1 MQQYHYPSDAAN
13 SNASVGPN
21 GQPIPASSTLI
32 GGENPSGD
40 LQQLQT
46 DVAGDLLVAVTG
58 SVLPTGAATS
68 ANQTNGSQKTQVV
81 DGAGAVWGPTT
92 SSGGVDYFPVTSLE
106 AAANGAAVAARTLQ
120 VGGSDGTDLRT
131 LSTDATGKL
140 NINNISGTVSLPTGA
155 STAANQ
161 ATEIAS
167 LASIDAKLTNP
178 LPVSGTV
185 SATQGTS
192 PWVDNV
198 SQFGGSNVVT
208 GVGNSG
214 AGIPRVTV
222 SSDSSITNITGTISL
237 PTGAA
242 TEATLASLN
251 GKVVA
256 VNTGAVVVS
265 SSALPSGAATEAT
278 LATRASEATIAARLT
293 GSLVPAA
300 YDEIDLTY
308 VPSGPGSGQI
318 QTAVYKL
325 AASTVKTITIT
336 YDGSDRIDTV
346 VAS

>member
-46 DVAGDLLVAVTG
+46 DVAGDLLVSVAS
-58 SVLPTGAATS
+58 SVLPTGAATA
-68 ANQTNGSQKTQVV
+68 ANQTNGNQKTQVV
-81 DGAGAVWGPTT
+81 DGSGAVWGPETA
-92 SSGGVDYFPVTSLE
+92 SGGTNWMPVTNLE
-106 AAANGAAVAARTLQ
+106 AGASAAAVPARTLQ
-120 VGGSDGTDLRT
+120 VGGSDGTNLRT

-161 ATEIAS
+161 ATGNAS

-185 SATQGTS
+185 SSTQGTS
-192 PWVDNV
+192 PWVDNI

-242 TEATLASLN
+242 TEATLSSLN

-265 SSALPSGAATEAT
+265 SSALPTGAAT
-278 LATRASEATIAARLT
+278 EATIAARLT
-293 GSLVPAA
+293 GSLVPKA

-308 VPSGPGSGQI
+308 VPSGAGVGQI

-325 AASTVKTITIT
+325 ATVTVKTVTIT
-336 YDGSDRIDTV
+336 YDGSDRISTV